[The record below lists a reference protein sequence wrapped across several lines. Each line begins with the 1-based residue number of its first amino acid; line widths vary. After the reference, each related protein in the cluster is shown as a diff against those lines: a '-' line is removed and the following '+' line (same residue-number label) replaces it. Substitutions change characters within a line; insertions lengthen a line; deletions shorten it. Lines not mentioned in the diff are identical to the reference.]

1 MSTPTSP
8 RKVIIIGCG
17 IVGAA
22 AAYFLRSRGV
32 DVVLLDKEGP
42 ASAATGAADGAVS
55 VASKRPGPMMTAA
68 LAGISVYRQLDQ
80 DGLFTGMF
88 KRRSTFIIAAS
99 EAECA
104 VLEAHTAALNGA
116 GVKTVTLDGRDL
128 HKRFAGLSH
137 RAMMMTEV
145 TGEGH
150 AIGYQIVHRLLTAS
164 GVVMRRGV
172 DVKHL
177 IVSSDNRRVTGIMAA
192 DGPISGDAVIVSAG
206 GGASSLLGLKGV
218 MRPRKGQ
225 LLVTERAP
233 ALNKG
238 MPGAIMS
245 GRYLLSKGSQQTNAT
260 VSARG
265 YGLVIDPLVTG
276 QFLIGG
282 TREDTDVRETNDIEA
297 ATQILKDAVE
307 LVPDLAKVRLLRA
320 FAGVRTAVA
329 DGLPLVGRVS
339 PYDNL
344 YVAAGFEGDGICL
357 GPVMSK
363 ATVALVCGES
373 PNIDLTAFDP
383 SRFGQM
389 KVAA

>member
-1 MSTPTSP
+1 ME
-8 RKVIIIGCG
+8 VI
-17 IVGAA
+17 
-22 AAYFLRSRGV
+22 
-32 DVVLLDKEGP
+32 LLDKEAP
-42 ASAATGAADGAVS
+42 AAAATGAADGAVS

-80 DGLFTGMF
+80 DGLFNGIF
-88 KRRSTFIIAAS
+88 KQRSTFIIAAS

-104 VLEAHTAALNGA
+104 VLEAHTAALNSA
-116 GVKTVTLDGRDL
+116 GVKTRTLTGRDL

-145 TGEGH
+145 MGEGH
-150 AIGYQIVHRLLTAS
+150 AIGYQIVHRLLTAA
-164 GVVMRRGV
+164 GVVVRRGV
-172 DVKHL
+172 NVKHL
-177 IVSSDNRRVTGIMAA
+177 ITSSDSHRVTGIMDATGPVYA
-192 DGPISGDAVIVSAG
+192 DTVIVSAG
-206 GGASSLLGLKGV
+206 GGASDLLGLKGV

-245 GRYLLSKGSQQTNAT
+245 GRYLLSKGSQQTGGV

-282 TREDTDVRETNDIEA
+282 TREDTDTRETNDIEA
-297 ATQILKDAVE
+297 ATQILRDAVE
-307 LVPDLAKVRLLRA
+307 LVPELAKIRLLRA

-329 DGLPLVGRVS
+329 DGLPLVGRV
-339 PYDNL
+339 PLYDNL
-344 YVAAGFEGDGICL
+344 FVAAGFEGDGICL

-363 ATVALVCGES
+363 AIVALACGER
-373 PNIDLTAFDP
+373 PDIDLAAFDP
-383 SRFGQM
+383 GRFGQM